1 MDKVSF
7 KETEMSAVFP
17 TTIGE
22 PRYQLNAPFESLK
35 SVSLYNTETLKQQLI
50 NVMDTRLYDS
60 QYKANTD
67 QRGIP
72 LYYFRENKTIH
83 LWPTPDAE
91 YDIKIRYRMTLAD
104 LAAGSAEPDVP
115 QVWHEIILFGAIWRC
130 FARFGDM
137 ARKDSYKADWLGM
150 LNNTTPVDE
159 KEKVDTKF
167 AGVVLLR
174 RNYGVYTRSPKPN
187 TSW

>member
-1 MDKVSF
+1 
-7 KETEMSAVFP
+7 MSATFP

-22 PRYQLNAPFESLK
+22 PRYQLNTPFESLK
-35 SVSLYNTETLKQQLI
+35 SVSVYNTTTERWQI
-50 NVMDTRLYDS
+50 IDVMDTRLYDA
-60 QYKANTD
+60 QYKPATD

-72 LYYFRENKTIH
+72 THYFRENTSII
-83 LWPTPDAE
+83 LWPTPDAVD
-91 YDIKIRYRMTLAD
+91 DIKIRYRMTLAD
-104 LAAGSAEPDVP
+104 LAAGNAEPDVP

-130 FARFGDM
+130 FARLGDM

-150 LNNTTPVDE
+150 LNNTTPVVE

-174 RNYGVYTRSPKPN
+174 RNYGVYSRGTRPRN
-187 TSW
+187 